1 MKYWT
6 KTDDAH
12 DPVAAAVRGSLAA
25 SDRSLA
31 GAPPPEQVARAICE
45 LVCGEGGGPLVT
57 VGNAWQ
63 ALGGSLAYRF
73 LPRWLLLWT
82 VRKNCG
88 L

>member
-1 MKYWT
+1 MRFWERM
-6 KTDDAH
+6 DEAGN
-12 DPVAAAVRGSLAA
+12 PLAGAVRRSLAA

-31 GAPPPEQVARAICE
+31 GAPPPEQVAEAVRK
-45 LVCGEGGGPLVT
+45 LVVWEGDGPLET

-73 LPRWLLLWT
+73 LPRRLLLWT
-82 VRKNCG
+82 IRKNCG